1 MRYTAANRSLLYTG
15 SGEFAILI
23 VPKLRETKFLPLA
36 GFWAAFLY
44 AFLTFGIS
52 STVEAAGDVSG
63 VRFGQNGE
71 TTRFVIELSGD
82 TKPAIFLLADP
93 YRIVIDLPE
102 VNWQGGE
109 AVRSMGVVEGY
120 RHGLFTGETYRIVLD
135 LKNPAVVSN
144 AFSLP
149 ATNGRGKRYVVDIKP
164 SSRAEF
170 IEAVASSKPQ
180 RARYAAKVEAA
191 PAVSNSR
198 RKDGKHIIVLDPG
211 HGGIDPGNLGVIG
224 VHEKVIT
231 LKIARAIRDELNK
244 TGRYEVHLTRDR
256 DIFHKVRERFRIARR
271 HNADLFISIHADS
284 IKNSRIRG
292 GSVYNLSE
300 TASDKE
306 AARLARRENKSDVIA
321 GVNLDVVEDEVSG
334 ILIDL
339 AQRETMNYSAQ
350 FAEILVAQMNGKVP
364 MLERAHRYANLG
376 VLKAPDVPSVLL
388 EAGYLTNRSNAR
400 FLNSKN
406 GQTLIARST
415 RLAIDQYFSSIV
427 AQGR

>member
-1 MRYTAANRSLLYTG
+1 MRLTMIVELMTGAVSYEFDILMVQKMRSYRLSALAV
-15 SGEFAILI
+15 FWM
-23 VPKLRETKFLPLA
+23 VLA
-36 GFWAAFLY
+36 GFFSSFSSVWAL
-44 AFLTFGIS
+44 
-52 STVEAAGDVSG
+52 GDVSG
-63 VRFGQNGE
+63 VRFGQNGD

-82 TKPAIFLLADP
+82 TQPAIFLLADP
-93 YRIVIDLPE
+93 YRVVIDLPE
-102 VNWQGGE
+102 VNWKGGE
-109 AVRSMGVVEGY
+109 TVRSLGLVEGY
-120 RHGLFTGETYRIVLD
+120 RHGLFTGGTYRIVLD
-135 LKNPAVVSN
+135 LKDPAIVSN

-164 SSRAEF
+164 TNRAAF
-170 IEAVASSKPQ
+170 VAAVASSKSQ
-180 RARYAAKVEAA
+180 RNRYAAKVEAA
-191 PAVSNSR
+191 PAISNAR
-198 RKDGKHIIVLDPG
+198 RKDGKRIIVLDPG
-211 HGGIDPGNLGVIG
+211 HGGIDPGNLGSIG

-231 LKIARAIRDELNK
+231 LKLARAIRDELNK

-271 HNADLFISIHADS
+271 YNADLFISIHADS
-284 IKNSRIRG
+284 IKNPRVRG

-350 FAEILVAQMNGKVP
+350 FAEILVGEMNGKIP
-364 MLERAHRYANLG
+364 MLDRAHRYANLG

-388 EAGYLTNRSNAR
+388 EAGYLTNRANAR
-400 FLNSKN
+400 FLNSKR
-406 GQTLIARST
+406 GQSLIAQST
-415 RLAIDQYFSSIV
+415 RRAIDQYFATV
-427 AQGR
+427 ASQGR

>member
-1 MRYTAANRSLLYTG
+1 MMQKSSVFRFLARGWLGALLLSVVG
-15 SGEFAILI
+15 SVSGNA
-23 VPKLRETKFLPLA
+23 T
-36 GFWAAFLY
+36 
-44 AFLTFGIS
+44 
-52 STVEAAGDVSG
+52 GDVSG
-63 VRFGQNGE
+63 VRFGQNGD

-102 VNWQGGE
+102 VNWRGGK
-109 AVRSMGVVEGY
+109 AVKPLGLVDGY
-120 RHGLFTGETYRIVLD
+120 RHGLFTGGTYRIVLD
-135 LKNPAVVSN
+135 MKGPAIVSN

-149 ATNGRGKRYVVDIKP
+149 ASNGKGKRYVVDIKS
-164 SSRAEF
+164 SSRANF
-170 IEAVASSKPQ
+170 LAAVSSSKSQ
-180 RARYAAKVEAA
+180 RSRYAAKVEKA
-191 PAVSNSR
+191 PEVSNSR

-211 HGGIDPGNLGVIG
+211 HGGIDPGNLGAIG

-306 AARLARRENKSDVIA
+306 AARLAARENKSDVIA
-321 GVNLDVVEDEVSG
+321 GVNLEVVEDEVSG

-350 FAEILVAQMNGKVP
+350 FAEILVAEMGGKIP
-364 MLERAHRYANLG
+364 MLDRAHRYANLG

-388 EAGYLTNRSNAR
+388 EAGYLTNRVNAK

-406 GQTLIARST
+406 GQRLIAQST
-415 RLAIDQYFSSIV
+415 RRAIDRYFTTIV
-427 AQGR
+427 SQSR

>member
-1 MRYTAANRSLLYTG
+1 MDVLKPRVSQAQLDRSFLMDRESGFLGFAAVLALCSIMLVVT
-15 SGEFAILI
+15 
-23 VPKLRETKFLPLA
+23 VPA
-36 GFWAAFLY
+36 SVHA
-44 AFLTFGIS
+44 S
-52 STVEAAGDVSG
+52 GDVSG
-63 VRFGQNGE
+63 VRFGQNGD

-102 VNWQGGE
+102 VNWRGGD
-109 AVRSMGVVEGY
+109 AVRSMGLVEGY
-120 RHGLFTGETYRIVLD
+120 RHGLFTGGAYRIVLD
-135 LKNPAVVSN
+135 LKSPAIVSN

-149 ATNGRGKRYVVDIKP
+149 ATSGKGKRYVVDIK
-164 SSRAEF
+164 SSNRTEF
-170 IEAVASSKPQ
+170 IAAVASSKPQ
-180 RARYAAKVEAA
+180 RSRYAAKVEKG

-211 HGGIDPGNLGVIG
+211 HGGIDPGNLGTIG

-284 IKNSRIRG
+284 IKNSRIKG

-306 AARLARRENKSDVIA
+306 AERLAARENKSDVIA
-321 GVNLDVVEDEVSG
+321 GVNLDVVEDEVSD

-350 FAEILVAQMNGKVP
+350 FAELLVAEMRREVP
-364 MLERAHRYANLG
+364 MLQRAHRYANLG
-376 VLKAPDVPSVLL
+376 MLKAPDVPSVLL
-388 EAGYLTNRSNAR
+388 EAGYLTNRSNAQ
-400 FLNSKN
+400 FLNSKK
-406 GQTLIARST
+406 GQRLIAQSAR
-415 RLAIDQYFSSIV
+415 RAIDRYFTSIV
-427 AQGR
+427 GQGR

>member
-1 MRYTAANRSLLYTG
+1 MTLK
-15 SGEFAILI
+15 LI
-23 VPKLRETKFLPLA
+23 VFRFSARVGLGTLLLCA
-36 GFWAAFLY
+36 VGSVNGNA
-44 AFLTFGIS
+44 T
-52 STVEAAGDVSG
+52 GDVSG
-63 VRFGQNGE
+63 VRFGQNGD

-82 TKPAIFLLADP
+82 TKPAIFQLADP

-102 VNWQGGE
+102 VNWRGGD
-109 AVRSMGVVEGY
+109 AVKPLGLVDGY
-120 RHGLFTGETYRIVLD
+120 RHGLFTGGTYRIVLD
-135 LKNPAVVSN
+135 MKGPAIVSN

-149 ATNGRGKRYVVDIKP
+149 ASNGKGKRYVVDIKS
-164 SSRAEF
+164 SSRADF
-170 IEAVASSKPQ
+170 LVAVASSKSQ
-180 RARYAAKVEAA
+180 RSRYVAKVEKA
-191 PAVSNSR
+191 PEVSNSR
-198 RKDGKHIIVLDPG
+198 RKDGKRIIVIDPG
-211 HGGIDPGNLGVIG
+211 HGGIDPGNLGAIG
-224 VHEKVIT
+224 VHEKVVT

-271 HNADLFISIHADS
+271 HNADLFISVHADS

-306 AARLARRENKSDVIA
+306 AGRLAARENKSDVIA

-350 FAEILVAQMNGKVP
+350 FAEILVAEMGGKVP
-364 MLERAHRYANLG
+364 MLDRAHRYANLG

-388 EAGYLTNRSNAR
+388 EAGYLTNRSNAK
-400 FLNSKN
+400 FLNSKK
-406 GQTLIARST
+406 GQRLIAEST
-415 RLAIDQYFSSIV
+415 RRAIDRYFTTIV
-427 AQGR
+427 SQGR